1 MIRRIDPERLENIL
15 AAFFRPDN
23 TTPQRIWLN
32 RYFPNLFTR
41 KDK

>member
-15 AAFFRPDN
+15 AAFFRPDS
-23 TTPQRIWLN
+23 TASQRIWLN
-32 RYFPNLFTR
+32 RFFPYLFPR

>member
-1 MIRRIDPERLENIL
+1 MIRRIDAERLENIL
-15 AAFFRPDN
+15 AAFFRPDV

-32 RYFPNLFTR
+32 RFFPYLFDR